1 MPGEGTRDTIPRSAL
16 NVVIVSSDGGGGGGE
31 GGRGCIVRDVEEP
44 GTVGI
49 FYQAE
54 QIF

>member
-1 MPGEGTRDTIPRSAL
+1 MLPGVELQPEERDHRGHPFY
-16 NVVIVSSDGGGGGGE
+16 DGGGGGGE